1 MFLVGVGVG
10 EEVDVADG
18 LAEHGVTVGN
28 LVPQVGG
35 CGARVS
41 GLKDDVVEAGISL
54 VTAGQGV
61 ADQQAVAAESV
72 LNVWHGR

>member
-1 MFLVGVGVG
+1 MFFIGVGVG
-10 EEVDVADG
+10 EEIDVADG
-18 LAEHGVTVGN
+18 LAEDGVAVGN

-35 CGARVS
+35 SSARVS
-41 GLKDDVVEAGISL
+41 GLKDDVVEAGVGL

-61 ADQQAVAAESV
+61 ADQQVVAAESV